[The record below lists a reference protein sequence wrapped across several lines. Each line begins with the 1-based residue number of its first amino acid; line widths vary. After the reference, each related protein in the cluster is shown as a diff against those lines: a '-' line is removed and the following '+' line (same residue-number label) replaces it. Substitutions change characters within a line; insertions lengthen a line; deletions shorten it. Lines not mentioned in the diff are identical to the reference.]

1 MHKSHSEVKCFNIM
15 KKISVGLLA
24 LIMLFLSPFSLFS
37 VKGDENL
44 TLSIIKQPE
53 SMACDISDD
62 ITFSLKAKGEGVTYQ
77 WQLSDDN
84 GKTWSNSRS
93 KGRSSSTLYLT
104 VTSYISKCI
113 YRCCLTDK
121 YGNTLISDVV
131 SVILPDKSLTVTRQ
145 PEDALCNMG
154 EEFTFSVKAE
164 GTDIKYQWQLSD
176 DNGKTWSNSRSKGK
190 NSSTLYLT
198 LTSYISKCIYRCCLT
213 DKYGNTLYS
222 NSVKIIVKSDI
233 VQITFQPANCEAN
246 TGDKAVFAVTA
257 QGKGLSYN
265 WQYSSDGGEK
275 WTNGKYMP
283 SDITGVYTDT
293 LTVPVTS
300 YRKTSCVY
308 RCVITDSYGNQA
320 ISDIVRIVDVINKE
334 KSFIVFTDGSEIEG
348 LPENAEVLRD
358 ADYFSEN
365 AKISVTDKS
374 LSLALDTS
382 AGTDDVLLLCFTA
395 YAEESCGKFDLK
407 ISGSSSY
414 SGSFTFNT
422 QKTAYYLPVKG
433 IKSLSTLK
441 IKLTTTAQNVYI
453 GNFSLVNCNQAKVN
467 TLKTGLFLLDDQK
480 ETVYYEESAIAEKA
494 TAMLADENYVYAAHY
509 GVLTIYKAEPDGAL
523 TALSALSGL
532 GNTRDMN
539 FCNGGKGIVITSREN
554 GVYFVDI
561 SDKKAPQILS
571 NHTTLELATGL
582 CVSGDY
588 AFIASRYYGVEVLDI
603 SDLSSPKLCSVIS
616 DKKEFYDCEISDG
629 YLYISS
635 WAEKRIDIYNVKDAA
650 NPYFVKEILVDGQPG
665 GLDISDGILCVAT
678 GYSGRNTSSLVTS
691 PGYGTGNGMEIY
703 DVSDP
708 KNPQWLSTSKIDGRY
723 RNGSYDH
730 WKVKINGN
738 YAYYSATYPG
748 IYIYDISNPKSPQ
761 RVDHLTIRIP
771 KNSSNYHKITNEN
784 YLFPYDSAA
793 FQQGPVMG
801 YAVGNGY
808 LYFSDV
814 FTGLYAYRAD
824 WIETENSSDGGYIS
838 YSQRENKTVAPQIDG
853 YKTAFYDIGNSVYSV
868 AACETDER
876 IFAACGDG
884 GIAVLNSDFEVI
896 SRARTAGAAV
906 DLKILDNYLIAA
918 ESNEG
923 IGIYEIS
930 ADGLQETGRWKLS
943 EYNFTVTDFEL
954 SPDKTMIFAQSGWTK
969 ISVIDITDL
978 SSPKTL
984 LTSKTGTMYS
994 RNACTG
1000 LVGGKYI
1007 GFADSAN
1014 IRWID
1019 ASDGKIT
1026 NVNLLTNRFASQTNG
1041 VAACGDW
1048 AVTLYNDGYVYYNP
1062 EQVSQSDIASLKVK
1076 KIDGVKTFRG
1086 KVACNSEVLAASYG
1100 YGKMVTLA
1108 DVSDID
1114 NPVLISQFEVDGY
1127 PDIAHFADNK
1137 IIIPIR
1143 CGGLVVI
1150 EKESV

>member
-1 MHKSHSEVKCFNIM
+1 MYKSCSETKWFHIL

-37 VKGDENL
+37 AKGDENL
-44 TLSIIKQPE
+44 PLSIISQPE
-53 SMACDISDD
+53 SIACDIGDD
-62 ITFSLKAKGEGVTYQ
+62 ITFSLKARGDGITYQ
-77 WQLSDDN
+77 WQYSDNN
-84 GKTWSNSRS
+84 GKTWSDSRS

-104 VTSYISKCI
+104 ISSYVSKCI

-121 YGNTLISDVV
+121 YGNTAVSDAV
-131 SVILPDKSLTVTRQ
+131 SVILPNKSLTIKQQ
-145 PEDALCNMG
+145 PEDALCNIG
-154 EEFTFSVKAE
+154 EDLTFSVKAE
-164 GTDIKYQWQLSD
+164 GTDIKYQWQYSD
-176 DNGKTWSNSRSKGK
+176 NNGKTWSDSRSKGK
-190 NSSTLYLT
+190 SSNTLYLT

-213 DKYGNTLYS
+213 DKYGNTLYT
-222 NSVKIIVKSDI
+222 NSAKVIIKSDV
-233 VQITFQPANCEAN
+233 VQITSQPLNCEAN
-246 TGDKAVFAVTA
+246 TGDKAVFSISA
-257 QGKGLSYN
+257 QGKDLTYN
-265 WQYSSDGGEK
+265 WQYSSDGGVK
-275 WTNGKYMP
+275 WTNAKYMP
-283 SDITGVYTDT
+283 SDITGAYTDT

-300 YRKTSCVY
+300 YRKNSCVY

-320 ISDIVRIVDVINKE
+320 VSDIVRIVDVIVKE
-334 KSFIVFTDGSEIEG
+334 KSFIVFSDGSEMDG

-358 ADYFSEN
+358 SQYFSDN
-365 AKISVTDKS
+365 AKISVSDKS
-374 LSLALDTS
+374 ISLNLDTS

-395 YAEESCGKFDLK
+395 YAEEFCGKFDLK

-414 SGSFTFNT
+414 SGSFAFNT

-441 IKLTTTAQNVYI
+441 IKLTTTSQNIYI
-453 GNFSLVNCNQAKVN
+453 GNFSLVNCKQEKVN
-467 TLKTGLFLLDDQK
+467 TLKTGLFLLGDQK
-480 ETVYYEESAIAEKA
+480 ETVYYENSAVAAKS
-494 TAMLADENYVYAAHY
+494 TTMLADENYVYSAHY
-509 GVLTIYKAEPDGAL
+509 GVLTIYKAEADGSL
-523 TALSALSGL
+523 TEVSSLSGL
-532 GNTRDMN
+532 GNTRDMD
-539 FCNGGKGIVITSREN
+539 FCNGGNGIVITSREN

-571 NHTTLELATGL
+571 NHTTLEMATGL

-603 SDLSSPKLCSVIS
+603 SNLSDPKLCSVIS
-616 DKKEFYDCEISDG
+616 DKKEFYDCEVSDG
-629 YLYISS
+629 YLYITS

-678 GYSGRNTSSLVTS
+678 GYSGRNTSSLITS
-691 PGYGTGNGMEIY
+691 PGYGMGNGMEIY
-703 DVSDP
+703 DVSNP
-708 KNPQWLSTSKIDGRY
+708 ENPQWLSTSKIDGRY

-730 WKVKINGN
+730 WKVKISGN

-771 KNSSNYHKITNEN
+771 KTSSNYHKITSEN

-801 YAVGNGY
+801 YAVGDGC

-814 FTGLYAYRAD
+814 FTGVYSYQAD
-824 WIETENSSDGGYIS
+824 WIKLKNHSDGGNIS
-838 YSQRENKTVAPQIDG
+838 HSQRENKTVLPQIDG
-853 YKTAFYDIGNSVYSV
+853 YKTAFYDVGSVYAV
-868 AACETDER
+868 AIDEGDGR
-876 IFAACGDG
+876 VFAACGDE
-884 GIAVLNSDFEVI
+884 GITVLSPDFEVLGKI
-896 SRARTAGAAV
+896 KTPGAAV

-923 IGIYEIS
+923 IGIYEIT
-930 ADGLQETGRWKLS
+930 ANGLEEISRWKLAEFNS
-943 EYNFTVTDFEL
+943 TVTDFEF
-954 SPDKTMIFAQSGWTK
+954 SADKTMIFAQSGWTK

-978 SSPKTL
+978 TAPKTL
-984 LTSKTGTMYS
+984 QTSKTGTMYS

-1007 GFADSAN
+1007 GFADSSN

-1019 ASDGKIT
+1019 ASNGKIA

-1041 VAACGDW
+1041 VAACGDF
-1048 AVTLYNDGYVYYNP
+1048 AITLYSDGYVYYNP
-1062 EQVSQSDIASLKVK
+1062 EQVTQSDIASLEVK
-1076 KIDGVKTFRG
+1076 KIDGAKTFRG
-1086 KVACNSEVLAASYG
+1086 KAACNSQILAASYG

-1108 DVSDID
+1108 DVSDLD

-1127 PDIAHFADNK
+1127 PDIAHFSGDK

-1143 CGGLVVI
+1143 CSGLIVI
-1150 EKESV
+1150 EKESA